1 MEKARYANFNSLPLQ
16 FSKSIARSSSGALRP
31 RHLRR
36 RHARDSAREQR
47 HDGLCARARAR
58 DGCEDAIRDLG
69 CVAGC

>member
-1 MEKARYANFNSLPLQ
+1 MNKRYVNFS
-16 FSKSIARSSSGALRP
+16 FDFKSIARSPSGALRP

-36 RHARDSAREQR
+36 RHARDPAREQR

-58 DGCEDAIRDLG
+58 DRREDALGDLG